1 MRKFIRIIIDLLLSV
16 FLMFVALTV
25 VVVVAS
31 KRDVDG
37 TAEIFGHQLRVVT
50 SDSMGKCELTDASQ
64 YKIKSIPIE
73 SLVVV
78 QTIPDDP
85 DEAQEWYRNL
95 KVGDVLTFRYIYGT
109 QITITH
115 RVVSIVEK
123 EGGYVIDLAGDNKNA
138 KDNQLYQTIDTTIPD
153 NPNYVVGKVV
163 WTASWAGKL
172 LNALKTPIGLIFL
185 IWIPCVIIVIM
196 QVYEIGTATSNRK
209 QRRNPK
215 QLCPEYCYQVQETPK
230 PMGKAYDTKLSNR
243 EWRKQARAYRKQQKA
258 STFFI
263 PKPKQGKNA
272 NKRLWK
278 KRVKAFQ
285 QQVSDQSVDL
295 PEMKQ
300 SRAKDRAWRKY
311 NKQYNH
317 QDSSNFIAL
326 PKMKRGGAGSDRSWR
341 KQEREYR
348 RINKR

>member
-16 FLMFVALTV
+16 FLVFVALTV

-31 KRDVDG
+31 KKDVDG

-50 SDSMGKCELTDASQ
+50 SDSMGKCELTDVSQ

-95 KVGDVLTFRYIYGT
+95 KVGDVLTFRYVYGT

-115 RVVSIVEK
+115 RVVAIVEK
-123 EGGYVIDLAGDNKNA
+123 EGGYIIDLAGDNKNA
-138 KDNQLYQTIDTTIPD
+138 KDNQLYQTIDTTVPD
-153 NPNYVVGKVV
+153 NPNYVIGKVV

-215 QLCPEYCYQVQETPK
+215 QLCPEYCYQVQENPTPAG
-230 PMGKAYDTKLSNR
+230 MAYDTKLSNR
-243 EWRKQARAYRKQQKA
+243 AWRKYARAYRKQQKA
-258 STFFI
+258 SSLFI
-263 PKPKQGKNA
+263 PNPKQGKRT

-278 KRVKAFQ
+278 KRVNEFK
-285 QQVSDQSVDL
+285 
-295 PEMKQ
+295 
-300 SRAKDRAWRKY
+300 R
-311 NKQYNH
+311 
-317 QDSSNFIAL
+317 QDSSQFINL
-326 PKMKRGGAGSDRSWR
+326 PQMKRRRGESDRSWKKHEKEFQR
-341 KQEREYR
+341 Q
-348 RINKR
+348 NKR

>member
-1 MRKFIRIIIDLLLSV
+1 MKRFIQIVADLLLSI
-16 FLMFVALTV
+16 FLVFVALTV

-31 KRDVDG
+31 KRDIDG
-37 TAEIFGHQLRVVT
+37 TAEIFGYQLRVVT
-50 SDSMGKCELTDASQ
+50 SDSMGECELTDVSQ
-64 YKIKSIPIE
+64 YEIKSIPIE
-73 SLVVV
+73 SLIVV

-85 DEAQEWYRNL
+85 NEAQEWYRNL
-95 KVGDVLTFRYIYGT
+95 KVGDVLTFRYVYGT

-115 RVVSIVEK
+115 RVAAIVEK
-123 EGGYVIDLAGDNKNA
+123 EGGYIIDLAGDNKNA
-138 KDNQLYQTIDTTIPD
+138 KDNQLYQTIDTTIPN

-209 QRRNPK
+209 QRRETKKLSPDY
-215 QLCPEYCYQVQETPK
+215 YCIAQEDPAPT
-230 PMGKAYDTKLSNR
+230 GALYDTKLSNR

-278 KRVKAFQ
+278 KRVKAFR

-317 QDSSNFIAL
+317 QDSSSFIAL